1 MLVVAERQCNRNPP
15 WMRYLPTGTTIG
27 CLLLQKKTGMG
38 GTHNRHGRH
47 RRKVQTPAD
56 LTIHIA
62 LDRLS
67 GRRLPIDAIH
77 AARPGRHGGNEKE
90 PADDH
95 DQGEPVEH
103 RRLRRVVHCV
113 VAEIVVPV
121 VVQGIS
127 FGCGRQRRT

>member
-1 MLVVAERQCNRNPP
+1 MDAIPTHRHHDRMLVVAEEDRDGRNTQ
-15 WMRYLPTGTTIG
+15 PTRPTSQEGADP
-27 CLLLQKKTGMG
+27 
-38 GTHNRHGRH
+38 
-47 RRKVQTPAD
+47 VD
-56 LTIHIA
+56 LTINIA
-62 LDRLS
+62 LDRFS